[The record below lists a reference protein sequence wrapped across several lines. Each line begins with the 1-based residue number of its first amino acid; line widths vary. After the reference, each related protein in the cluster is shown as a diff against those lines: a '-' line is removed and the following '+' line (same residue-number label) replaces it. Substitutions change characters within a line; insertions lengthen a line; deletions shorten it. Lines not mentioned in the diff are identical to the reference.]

1 MTTKDFILIGA
12 GAVVGYL
19 LVGVVNKKKTVLAE
33 TTDSTVLPDT
43 SSQTLPPNSTT
54 ETKESVVDPN
64 LVICNENWAKF
75 IKNKRF
81 RSQQDKQ
88 STYDKFIETC
98 LVRTQ

>member
-19 LVGVVNKKKTVLAE
+19 LVGVVNKKKTVLDE
-33 TTDSTVLPDT
+33 TKDATALPDT

-64 LVICNENWAKF
+64 LVICNENWNKF
-75 IKNKRF
+75 SKNKRF

-98 LVRTQ
+98 LVRT